1 MILTYLL
8 VWEIHYRSFISNG
21 IQYVDLTMYWYMDLY
36 VVENDIVYNISVG
49 VRAGLCLKWHYDDE
63 M

>member
-49 VRAGLCLKWHYDDE
+49 VRAGLCLK
-63 M
+63 